1 MVSSDTCAC
10 GACASSDTACVVRL
24 VRRRLMRAH
33 VVRVH
38 RPTPHASFD
47 SCDVGA
53 CARIDSARHRRR
65 RTTAVVSLASGA
77 RSAIRCRATSS
88 TSHDSKDVARVW
100 GRSVIPCR
108 ATSSTSHDSDDV
120 ARARRPPS
128 RPCRSRPGT
137 TSSSP
142 HDSPAPPPPHAR
154 RRRGHEDPGVGRS
167 TQGQQQRCTRPTR
180 GSARPPRHASG
191 DGCGTR
197 RRDRPGSRG
206 ARGTPGT
213 AGCAWSRPRSWSRR
227 PRHDDRR
234 AATPSASP

>member
-1 MVSSDTCAC
+1 MLSCDACAC
-10 GACASSDTACVVRL
+10 GACACGACACPDTARVVRL
-24 VRRRLMRAH
+24 VRRRLMRTH

-38 RPTPHASFD
+38 VPTRHASFN

-53 CARIDSARHRRR
+53 CARIDSERQRQRQRQRRG
-65 RTTAVVSLASGA
+65 RTTAMVSRTCGPHGDSGPRDNVDVV
-77 RSAIRCRATSS
+77 RQ
-88 TSHDSKDVARVW
+88 
-100 GRSVIPCR
+100 
-108 ATSSTSHDSDDV
+108 
-120 ARARRPPS
+120 RR
-128 RPCRSRPGT
+128 CRSRAAPAGTPPPDRLGT
-137 TSSSP
+137 TTSVSYDGDGVAHP
-142 HDSPAPPPPHAR
+142 TPRPTPCHTPPHAR
-154 RRRGHEDPGVGRS
+154 RRRGHEDPGVDRA
-167 TQGQQQRCTRPTR
+167 QRRQRRRRPTR